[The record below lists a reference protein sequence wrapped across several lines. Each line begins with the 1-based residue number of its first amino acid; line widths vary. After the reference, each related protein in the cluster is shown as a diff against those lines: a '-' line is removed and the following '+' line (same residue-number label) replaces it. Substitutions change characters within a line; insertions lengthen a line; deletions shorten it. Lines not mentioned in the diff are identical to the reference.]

1 MEFRISPL
9 IKITLLLLLLA
20 LTLPLPFLAL
30 ATQQTGHLWLS
41 VGGMVLGFGIIYLA
55 LGDRII
61 LDDQSIKLVSYFPL
75 KKGWQINWSDIV
87 ALKPKTT
94 GQGGLVY
101 YLLTKSGA
109 GYLLPMRVAGFSKL
123 VRAIQAKTN
132 LDMQD
137 VKPLAQPWMYFTLL
151 IFSLIL
157 LLFDAWIIHQVLT
170 NHLVPY
176 S

>member
-20 LTLPLPFLAL
+20 LTLPLPFLAI
-30 ATQQTGHLWLS
+30 ATQQAGRLWLT
-41 VGGMVLGFGIIYLA
+41 VGGVVSGVCIIYLA

-61 LDDQSIKLVSYFPL
+61 LDDQSIKLVSYLPL
-75 KKGWQINWSDIV
+75 KKGWQIQWSDIV

-101 YLLTKSGA
+101 YLLTKSGE

-137 VKPLAQPWMYFTLL
+137 VKPLAQPWMYFILL
-151 IFSLIL
+151 FFSLIL
-157 LLFDAWIIHQVLT
+157 LLFDGWIIHQALT

>member
-20 LTLPLPFLAL
+20 LTAPLPFLAL
-30 ATQQTGHLWLS
+30 ATQQTGHLWLTA
-41 VGGMVLGFGIIYLA
+41 GGMAMGFCIIYLA
-55 LGDRII
+55 LSDRII

-75 KKGWQINWSDIV
+75 KKSWQINWSEIV

-101 YLLTKSGA
+101 YLVTKSGE

-123 VRAIQAKTN
+123 VRAIQAKTS

-137 VKPLAQPWMYFTLL
+137 VKPLAQPWMYFILL
-151 IFSLIL
+151 FFSLIL
-157 LLFDAWIIHQVLT
+157 LLCDGWIIHQALT

>member
-30 ATQQTGHLWLS
+30 ATQQKGHLWLT
-41 VGGMVLGFGIIYLA
+41 VGGMALGFGIIYLA
-55 LGDRII
+55 LSDRII

-101 YLLTKSGA
+101 YLLTKSGE

-123 VRAIQAKTN
+123 VRAIQTKTN

-137 VKPLAQPWMYFTLL
+137 VKPLAQPWMYFILL
-151 IFSLIL
+151 FFSLIL
-157 LLFDAWIIHQVLT
+157 LLFDGWIINQALT